1 MSHKDYDVQNK
12 FELVKFKDRHTSYVL
27 QTECGG
33 NRSYRTRERARRAGE
48 GGERKKRGSGMKSR
62 VDRSRE

>member
-33 NRSYRTRERARRAGE
+33 IEVIELGKGQEGRERE
-48 GGERKKRGSGMKSR
+48 ENERSEE
-62 VDRSRE
+62 VE